1 MRSGSTDSKSQSPI
15 SDECVT
21 SESIGV
27 SNATPARPLVWAD
40 FSWRC
45 LELFNEGASTA
56 EIAVILEQARIK
68 PPKSKPITEAKVY
81 NALAKARDAIYERGL
96 TMPRVRGGDV
106 SSKGVKP

>member
-1 MRSGSTDSKSQSPI
+1 MKNWSEPNCNSQSPI

-21 SESIGV
+21 SESNRVLGKT
-27 SNATPARPLVWAD
+27 APRPLVWAD

-56 EIAVILEQARIK
+56 EIAVILEEARIK

-81 NALAKARDAIYERGL
+81 NALAKARDDIYERGL
-96 TMPRVRGGDV
+96 KFPRVKVGKQER
-106 SSKGVKP
+106 SEA